1 LVVYNIKHKT
11 NIRGSYKDSVMYT
24 IPFITTDEKLFAN
37 IVEQVKECKEETVQV
52 IQINNTEQAV
62 EYLNIEM
69 PELVFINFSDEGFD
83 AFALLHTIMKDP
95 WLLHG
100 GIIAFCKDFDTMQKV
115 EDIRGANIIV
125 DLPHDELSDNF
136 AKILSI
142 IFKNR
147 RILFQREIGS
157 DIVKNISGSF
167 KLDNDP
173 LEVKCYVN
181 LICNFLYNSNKLD
194 VDKKF
199 NLQLAINEM
208 LLNAIEHGN
217 CKIDYNEKSA
227 WLEKHG
233 TIDGLIKKR
242 AEEPGI
248 ADKKVTF
255 EYTITPISANFFIA
269 DEGDGFDWRKI
280 QDARKA
286 ENLLKLHG
294 RGILLTKN
302 VVQNLS
308 YNEKG
313 NEVSFEIGYEAPETA
328 IMPGLFYNLQSV
340 DTKSGDII
348 FKKGEPSNYLFY
360 IVKGKYDVIVNDN
373 VVSTLTADD
382 IFVGEM
388 SFLLNNQRSATV
400 TAETDGKLIKI
411 SKKEFVEA
419 IKQKPHYAL
428 FLSRLLA
435 QRIQR
440 QNERK

>member
-1 LVVYNIKHKT
+1 
-11 NIRGSYKDSVMYT
+11 MYT
-24 IPFITTDEKLFAN
+24 IPFITTDKTLFSNVTQQAKKCEEEN
-37 IVEQVKECKEETVQV
+37 LQVVQ
-52 IQINNTEQAV
+52 IDNAQQAV

-69 PELVFINFSDEGFD
+69 PELVFINFSDTGVD
-83 AFALLHTIMKDP
+83 AFALLATIMSDP

-100 GIIAFCKDFDTMQKV
+100 GIIALCKNFDDMQKV

-125 DLPHDELSDNF
+125 DLPHEDLQDNF
-136 AKILSI
+136 SKVLSI

-147 RILFQREIGS
+147 RILFQREIGF

-167 KLDNDP
+167 KLENDP

-181 LICNFLYNSNKLD
+181 LLCNFLYNSNKLD

-242 AEEPGI
+242 AADPATI
-248 ADKKVTF
+248 DKKVTF
-255 EYTITPISANFFIA
+255 DYTITPTCSKFFVA
-269 DEGDGFDWRKI
+269 DEGDGFDWRRI
-280 QDARKA
+280 HDATKE

-294 RGILLTKN
+294 RGILMTKN
-302 VVQNLS
+302 VVQNLT

-313 NEVSFEIGYEAPETA
+313 NEVSFEIGYESTEPS

-340 DTKSGDII
+340 DIKAGDII
-348 FKKGEPSNYLFY
+348 FHKGEPSNYLFY
-360 IVKGKYDVIVNDN
+360 IAKGRYNVIVNDN

-388 SFLLNNQRSATV
+388 SFLLNNQRSASV
-400 TAETDGKLIKI
+400 VADTDGKLIKV
-411 SKKEFVEA
+411 SKKQFVEA
-419 IKQKPHYAL
+419 IKAKPHYAL

-440 QNERK
+440 LNEKK